1 LEAIYRFF
9 GAATHPYQ
17 ESTMGQLIEV
27 DFTARTNT
35 ASRTSADASVTP
47 EASIVPLRVE
57 AAATGAAADVTEV
70 VSPPI
75 PNGGGQTGTVP
86 APRHAGE
93 GPSLVDACARMR
105 AETAALREA
114 VENLRR
120 ATADLHRLPALA
132 RELCEAAV

>member
-1 LEAIYRFF
+1 
-9 GAATHPYQ
+9 
-17 ESTMGQLIEV
+17 MGQLIEV

-35 ASRTSADASVTP
+35 ASRTSADPSVTP
-47 EASIVPLRVE
+47 EASIVPLRVD
-57 AAATGAAADVTEV
+57 AAATGAAADVTEA
-70 VSPPI
+70 VSPSI
-75 PNGGGQTGTVP
+75 PNGGGQTVTAA
-86 APRHAGE
+86 APRNACE
-93 GPSLVDACARMR
+93 SPSLVDACARMR

>member
-1 LEAIYRFF
+1 
-9 GAATHPYQ
+9 
-17 ESTMGQLIEV
+17 MGQLIEV

-35 ASRTSADASVTP
+35 ASRISADPSVTP
-47 EASIVPLRVE
+47 EASIVPLRVD
-57 AAATGAAADVTEV
+57 AAADVTEA
-70 VSPPI
+70 VSPSI
-75 PNGGGQTGTVP
+75 PDGGDRTGS
-86 APRHAGE
+86 AAAHRNAGE

>member
-1 LEAIYRFF
+1 
-9 GAATHPYQ
+9 
-17 ESTMGQLIEV
+17 MGQLIEV

-35 ASRTSADASVTP
+35 ASRTSADPSMSS
-47 EASIVPLRVE
+47 EASIIPLRVD
-57 AAATGAAADVTEV
+57 APATGAATGVTEV
-70 VSPPI
+70 VSPSI
-75 PNGGGQTGTVP
+75 ADGGDQTVGAA
-86 APRHAGE
+86 APRNAGD

-105 AETAALREA
+105 AETAALRDA